1 MAVALERSL
10 LFVLTVVVNM
20 SCATTAVGNSS
31 GVYRGAH
38 GDWERASASSD
49 PLRNAVETA
58 ATGTTPSG
66 TSLLAD
72 KLCAGEQ
79 ARGLVVQLAVGT
91 PLCLRSVARVCSQV
105 RVLVQRS
112 WCASGLVVEC
122 GCLETGRSKRQ
133 KLSTG
138 TAHHTSLAWLLLRAT
153 ALRCS
158 QVLALLRRT
167 QYLYLTSVVI
177 RGENRLAL
185 AWVPFRV
192 LVGTRHRAL
201 DKTVS
206 PARDSSR
213 LWLCRLSQA

>member
-10 LFVLTVVVNM
+10 LFVLAVVVNM

-38 GDWERASASSD
+38 GDWERASAPSD

-58 ATGTTPSG
+58 ATGTTPSC
-66 TSLLAD
+66 TSLLVD

-122 GCLETGRSKRQ
+122 GCLETGRSKRLHQ
-133 KLSTG
+133 SRLS
-138 TAHHTSLAWLLLRAT
+138 TAHHTSLAWLRLRAT
-153 ALRCS
+153 APCCS

-177 RGENRLAL
+177 RGEK
-185 AWVPFRV
+185 
-192 LVGTRHRAL
+192 RAGW
-201 DKTVS
+201 
-206 PARDSSR
+206 P
-213 LWLCRLSQA
+213 WLGCRFAC